1 MKQEEL
7 FDALTGIDDKLIL
20 EAHETPVSR
29 HGHHTGGLR
38 RIAVLCAV
46 VVFTILSV
54 FAVAAVSSDPSFFAA
69 VLSPSGKKTAG
80 YESRS
85 VEENHVIRV
94 YGKDYPCLVYTTQS
108 PDTALASI
116 HLSTGETLEVVYEA
130 EILLPGGTIHRKT
143 ISKQGNNR
151 VVVYMTNT
159 VDGVTGIILKTRV
172 RFSRI
177 TANGVHQVI
186 STWEDSLSEKYYEN
200 APAGYTSDW
209 PEDDLLPGETASAY
223 AVIPENSDIA
233 IIIQEH
239 TN

>member
-1 MKQEEL
+1 M
-7 FDALTGIDDKLIL
+7 
-20 EAHETPVSR
+20 
-29 HGHHTGGLR
+29 
-38 RIAVLCAV
+38 
-46 VVFTILSV
+46 
-54 FAVAAVSSDPSFFAA
+54 
-69 VLSPSGKKTAG
+69 LSPTGKKTAG

-85 VEENHVIRV
+85 VEENHVIRA
-94 YGKDYPCLVYTTQS
+94 YGKDYPCLVYTIQS

-130 EILLPGGTIHRKT
+130 ELLLPDGSIQRKT
-143 ISKQGNNR
+143 INKQGNNR

-159 VDGVTGIILKTRV
+159 VDGVKGIILKTRV

-177 TANGVHQVI
+177 TEDGKHIVI
-186 STWEDSLSEKYYEN
+186 STWQDSLSEKYYEN